1 MLSCL
6 VARVGWSCAD
16 RILVLDKG
24 RIVEQGTHTELLAKG
39 GLYHRLYTRKFVD
52 ETSVSGP
59 EPTPEPVL
67 AGEVMRIRRFPPT
80 T

>member
-1 MLSCL
+1 MRRKQQ
-6 VARVGWSCAD
+6 VF
-16 RILVLDKG
+16 
-24 RIVEQGTHTELLAKG
+24 TELLAKS

-52 ETSVSGP
+52 ETSISGR

>member
-1 MLSCL
+1 M
-6 VARVGWSCAD
+6 
-16 RILVLDKG
+16 
-24 RIVEQGTHTELLAKG
+24 EEGTHAELLTKG

-52 ETSVSGP
+52 TVEGGTPTSNP
-59 EPTPEPVL
+59 PEPVL